1 MSFEPTYGILPCM
14 THQAQP
20 RERKPPTYADYGNN
34 YFVTLYGEAPQQTLI
49 DRGRDW
55 LIRRLVAKYASGG
68 RLLEIGCGFGYL
80 LSSFS
85 RAAPAQW
92 QLHGTDISAHAAAVA
107 QRRLPHAA
115 IVAADIQQGIP
126 FSGQFDA
133 LIAVNVLEHLPAPAT
148 AANAIA
154 AAIRPGGIVVAHLPT
169 ISSQLSGWIYARTY
183 ESDPTHVYR
192 PSGEA
197 FNQLFAQAGFRML
210 EARYCPF
217 WPAALWNWLKP
228 HPAYLA
234 VFERL

>member
-1 MSFEPTYGILPCM
+1 M
-14 THQAQP
+14 THEAQP
-20 RERKPPTYADYGNN
+20 RERKQPTFADYGDN
-34 YFVTLYGEAPQQTLI
+34 YFATLDGEAPAQPPI

-55 LIRRLVAKYASGG
+55 LIRSLVAKYADGG

-80 LSSFS
+80 LSGFH
-85 RAAPAQW
+85 RTVPDKW

-107 QRRLPHAA
+107 QRRLPQAA

-126 FSGQFDA
+126 FHGRFDA
-133 LIAVNVLEHLPAPAT
+133 LIAVNVMEHLPAPTT
-148 AANAIA
+148 AARAVA
-154 AAIRPGGIVVAHLPT
+154 DAIRPGGIVVAHLPT

-192 PSGEA
+192 PSGEE
-197 FNQLFAQAGFRML
+197 FNRLFEQAGFRTL

-217 WPAALWNWLKP
+217 WPSALWQWLKP